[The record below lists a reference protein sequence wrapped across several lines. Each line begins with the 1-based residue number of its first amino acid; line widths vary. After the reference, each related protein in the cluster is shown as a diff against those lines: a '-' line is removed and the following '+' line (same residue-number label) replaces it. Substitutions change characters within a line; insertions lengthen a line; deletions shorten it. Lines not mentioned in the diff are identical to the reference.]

1 MKKYVILAVT
11 LSLIMSAFASCSSKK
26 NDSEP
31 TSGDISSVLENESV
45 SGDYSNVSI
54 DSRVPMKAGEC
65 EIYLDA
71 DHNSEKKDG
80 DSVLYYS
87 DSDLVMKK
95 TYSAGK
101 LVSKSIYG
109 NYEIKLTYTYDSNNA
124 LTEVSASGEAGDGS
138 FTKASI
144 NYRSDSSISSYA
156 YLSYDKQTDKHELY
170 SYDFDSSGNL
180 IKGFDNFESY
190 SEALNSALLGSF
202 GMG

>member
-1 MKKYVILAVT
+1 MKKYVIIAVT

-124 LTEVSASGEAGDGS
+124 GDGS

>member
-11 LSLIMSAFASCSSKK
+11 LALTLSAFASCSSSK

-31 TSGDISSVLENESV
+31 TSGDIASVLENESV
-45 SGDYSNVSI
+45 SGDYSNVRI

-101 LVSKSIYG
+101 LISKSIYN
-109 NYEIKLTYTYDSNNA
+109 NYEIKFTYTYDSNNA

-138 FTKASI
+138 PGESGESGEPGEVGEVGEAGEVGEGATETPS
-144 NYRSDSSISSYA
+144 
-156 YLSYDKQTDKHELY
+156 EL
-170 SYDFDSSGNL
+170 G
-180 IKGFDNFESY
+180 GG
-190 SEALNSALLGSF
+190 SAAAVVTVVTVVRERRIRRG
-202 GMG
+202 GRAGRPAP

>member
-11 LSLIMSAFASCSSKK
+11 LALTLSAFASCSSSKK
-26 NDSEP
+26 DSEP
-31 TSGDISSVLENESV
+31 TSGDIASVLENESV
-45 SGDYSNVSI
+45 SGDYSNVRI

-71 DHNSEKKDG
+71 SHNSEKNDG

-101 LVSKSIYG
+101 LVSKSIYDK
-109 NYEIKLTYTYDSNNA
+109 YEIKFTYTYDSNNT
-124 LTEVSASGEAGDGS
+124 LTEVSASGEAEDGS
-138 FTKASI
+138 FTKISI
-144 NYRSDSSISSYA
+144 KYRSDSSISSYA
-156 YLSYDKQTDKHELY
+156 YLAYDKQTDNHELY

-180 IKGFDNFESY
+180 VKGFDNYESF
-190 SEALNSALLGSF
+190 SEALNGAILGSF
-202 GMG
+202 GME

>member
-11 LSLIMSAFASCSSKK
+11 LALTLSAFASCSSSTK
-26 NDSEP
+26 DSEP
-31 TSGDISSVLENESV
+31 TSGDIASVLENESV
-45 SGDYSNVSI
+45 SGDYSNVRI

-71 DHNSEKKDG
+71 EHDSEKKDG

-87 DSDLVMKK
+87 DTDLVMKK

-101 LVSKSIYG
+101 LVSKSIYN
-109 NYEIKLTYTYDSNNA
+109 NYEIKFTYTYDSNNA

-138 FTKASI
+138 FTKISI
-144 NYRSDSSISSYA
+144 EYRPDSSISSYA
-156 YLSYDKQTDKHELY
+156 YLAYDKQTDKNELY

-180 IKGFDNFESY
+180 VRGFDNYESF
-190 SEALNSALLGSF
+190 SEALNGAVLGSL

>member
-11 LSLIMSAFASCSSKK
+11 LALTLSAFASCSSSK

-31 TSGDISSVLENESV
+31 TSGDIASVLENESV
-45 SGDYSNVSI
+45 SGDYSNVRI

-101 LVSKSIYG
+101 LISKSIYN
-109 NYEIKLTYTYDSNNA
+109 NYEIKFTYTYDSNNA

-138 FTKASI
+138 FTKISI
-144 NYRSDSSISSYA
+144 KYRSDSSISSYA
-156 YLSYDKQTDKHELY
+156 YLAYDKQTDNHELY

-180 IKGFDNFESY
+180 EKGFDSYESF
-190 SEALNSALLGSF
+190 SEALNGAILGSF
-202 GMG
+202 GLS